1 MTSDR
6 SVPLSEAL
14 ERFSDQ
20 SECKEL
26 RSLEP
31 YAITIFV
38 LGAPETESD
47 RLHSRY
53 HRLKERL
60 ESEFLDKLITGS
72 LVATGFVWPMGLNP
86 KRQVIPAPRWRK
98 LEPDFK
104 ASEATGGGLRIVEI
118 RVEKSQPTRTRSS
131 HPSPADE
138 QVPREHVSLAR
149 LRAQLR
155 GWLQREARAR
165 GRSWYK
171 RQYCEAA
178 RKKYGD
184 RVTDNLFNEVWRSAD
199 LPGALREPGLRKNY
213 NVSTDSSPPD

>member
-1 MTSDR
+1 MTSER

-14 ERFSDQ
+14 ERFSDP
-20 SECKEL
+20 SEWKEL

-38 LGAPETESD
+38 LGEPETESD
-47 RLHSRY
+47 RLHRRY

-60 ESEFLDKLITGS
+60 GAEFLDKLITGS
-72 LVATGFVWPMGLNP
+72 LVATGFVWPIGLNP
-86 KRQVIPAPRWRK
+86 KRRAIPATRWHK
-98 LEPDFK
+98 LEPDFE

-118 RVEKSQPTRTRSS
+118 RVEQSQPTRTRSS
-131 HPSPADE
+131 HPSPANE
-138 QVPREHVSLAR
+138 HVPREHASLAR
-149 LRAQLR
+149 LRRALR
-155 GWLQREARAR
+155 RWLQREAQAR

-184 RVTDNLFNEVWRSAD
+184 RVTDNLFNEVWRLAD
-199 LPGALREPGLRKNY
+199 LPGALREPGLRKNSDL
-213 NVSTDSSPPD
+213 STDSSPPD